1 MKQREIESP
10 RPGLSVHLALLFVQ
24 LCFGGFH
31 VAAKST
37 VALMHPL
44 ALACLRVALAT
55 PLLLGNAVWFDR
67 RLLPPRRYMPHLAL
81 IGLLGVTIN
90 QLLYLV
96 GVRMTTATNAAILI
110 PSIPAFA
117 VLVALVLRV
126 ESVSRARLLGVGL
139 SMAGAL
145 LLLRPQQLTVA
156 GQGDTALGN
165 LLVLLNC
172 LSYSGF
178 LVLQRPLH
186 RYLPWRMVIAWAF
199 VFGSLAVWAVGYRHV
214 LELDLLAVPLEAWL
228 GLIYIVV
235 FPTTMAYALNTW
247 AVRRSSPVLV
257 AAYTTLQPLVASA
270 LAWVLLGESI
280 GWVELSSFSLL
291 VAGLWQVSRT

>member
-1 MKQREIESP
+1 MVDSS
-10 RPGLSVHLALLFVQ
+10 RPGTAVHLALLFVQ
-24 LCFGGFH
+24 ICFGGFH

-44 ALACLRVALAT
+44 ALACLRVAMAT
-55 PLLLGNAVWFDR
+55 PLLLGHAVWFDKR
-67 RLLPPRRYMPHLAL
+67 VFPPRRYMPHLAL

-96 GVRMTTATNAAILI
+96 GVRMTTAVNAAILI

-117 VLVALVLRV
+117 VLVAVVLRV
-126 ESVSRARLLGVGL
+126 ETVNRARLMGVGL

-145 LLLRPQQLTVA
+145 LLLRPQQLTL
-156 GQGDTALGN
+156 GGEGDRSLGN

-186 RYLPWRMVIAWAF
+186 KYLPWRTVIAWAF
-199 VFGSLAVWAVGYRHV
+199 VFGSVGVWAVGYKHA
-214 LELDLLAVPLEAWL
+214 LALDLLAVPLEAWL
-228 GLIYIVV
+228 GLLYIVV

-247 AVRRSSPVLV
+247 AVKRSSPVLV
-257 AAYTTLQPLVASA
+257 AAYTTLQPLVASG
-270 LAWVLLGESI
+270 LAWILLGESL
-280 GWVELSSFSLL
+280 GWVELSSFALL
-291 VAGLWQVSRT
+291 VAGLWQVSRS

>member
-1 MKQREIESP
+1 
-10 RPGLSVHLALLFVQ
+10 
-24 LCFGGFH
+24 

-44 ALACLRVALAT
+44 ALACMRVTLAT
-55 PLLLGNAVWFDR
+55 PLLLGNAAWFDR
-67 RLLPPRRYMPHLAL
+67 RLFPPRRYLAHLAL

-117 VLVALVLRV
+117 VLVALVLGVERV
-126 ESVSRARLLGVGL
+126 SGARLVGVGL

-145 LLLRPQQLTVA
+145 LLLRPQDLTLA
-156 GQGDTALGN
+156 GGGDVALGN

-186 RYLPWRMVIAWAF
+186 KHLPWRMVIAWAF
-199 VFGSLAVWAVGYRHV
+199 VFGSVGVWLAGYRQ
-214 LELDLLAVPLEAWL
+214 LLATDILALPLEAWL
-228 GLIYIVV
+228 GLLYIVV
-235 FPTTMAYALNTW
+235 FPTSIAYAMNTW

-257 AAYTTLQPLVASA
+257 AAYTTLQPLVASG
-270 LAWVLLGESI
+270 LAWALLGESI
-280 GWVELSSFSLL
+280 GWIELASFALL